1 MNKNVRVL
9 GRKHSKPINIP
20 ASGTIPRVDFG
31 NCLIH
36 YKTGNNWE
44 NYIGWGK
51 VLKVYKCDDFDVAYV
66 DFGAGSQKA
75 TRVFFHSLMSRKQ
88 VYTLM
93 TGQFAMFGL
102 VKRKGARDNTYLDIW
117 CMGIYVPKIVDI
129 RKSELEED
137 EFETMAHEDYE
148 EGKTFLD
155 FFKKN
160 D

>member
-31 NCLIH
+31 NCVIE
-36 YKTGNNWE
+36 YKVGNRWKQS
-44 NYIGWGK
+44 IGWGK
-51 VLKVYKCDDFDVAYV
+51 VLKVYKNDDFDVAYI

-88 VYTLM
+88 VYTLV

-102 VKRKGARDNTYLDIW
+102 IKRKGTKDNFYLALW
-117 CMGIYVPKIVDI
+117 CMGIYVPRIVDI
-129 RKSELEED
+129 RKSEIEED
-137 EFETMAHEDYE
+137 EFEEMTHEDYE
-148 EGKTFLD
+148 DGKTFLD
-155 FFKKN
+155 FFTKN
-160 D
+160 E